1 MAAFQATLKT
11 TKVRI
16 PVFFG
21 TGLDDLSSGGVYT
34 GTVDSIFTIIIDST
48 GTPDTFRFQKDNG
61 TFTTG
66 VSITGSGQTL
76 SDGVEITFAATTGHT
91 LNEKWEIEAVSGR
104 IDATL
109 STNGKILSIKDHSN
123 YITNTDAGHAESDFK
138 DFRRF
143 FITQLGGSK
152 ISLNDLTAINPHF
165 DSANNKAFSDVVT
178 FNQIAKDDI
187 YDLELITVP
196 TWNPLV
202 SYSADKSVFLSPKL
216 YTSNKTTT
224 IGESPDGAGAADWD
238 VTNEAGLSSIYRSIN
253 NQIATTFNLRTCR
266 DKEVF
271 NFHCNFK
278 ALCADEFCRDENSI
292 KLFKIFLALE
302 GVDISVE
309 LGEFVKAQ
317 DLLNEGNQLCK

>member
-34 GTVDSIFTIIIDST
+34 GTVDALFTIIIDSV
-48 GTPDTFRFQKDNG
+48 GTPDTFQFQKDDG
-61 TFTTG
+61 TITTA
-66 VSITGSGQTL
+66 VAITGLAQTL

-123 YITNTDAGHAESDFK
+123 YITNTDPGHAESDFK

-143 FITQLGGSK
+143 FVTPLGGTK
-152 ISLNDLTAINPHF
+152 VDLNDIKTINPHF
-165 DSANNKAFSDVVT
+165 DSANNKAFSDVAT
-178 FNQIAKDDI
+178 FNQIVKDDVF
-187 YDLELITVP
+187 DLELITVP
-196 TWNPLV
+196 TFNNAV
-202 SYSADKSVFLSPKL
+202 SYSVDQSVFLSPKL
-216 YTSNKTTT
+216 YKANKTTT

-238 VTNEAGLSSIYRSIN
+238 VINEAGLSSVYRVTN
-253 NQIATTFNLRTCR
+253 NKIATTFNLRFCR
-266 DKEVF
+266 DREVHD
-271 NFHCNFK
+271 FHCNFK
-278 ALCADEFCRDENSI
+278 ALCADEFCRDENSFN
-292 KLFKIFLALE
+292 LFKIFLAE
-302 GVDISVE
+302 AASPIAVK

-317 DLLNEGNQLCK
+317 DLLNEGAKLCK

>member
-1 MAAFQATLKT
+1 MPAFQATLKT
-11 TKVRI
+11 TRVRI

-21 TGLDDLSSGGVYT
+21 IGLDDLSSGGIYT
-34 GTVDSIFTIIIDST
+34 GTVDSLFTIIIDST
-48 GTPDTFRFQKDNG
+48 GTPDTFKFQKDDG
-61 TFTTG
+61 PFTTG
-66 VSITGSGQTL
+66 VSITGSAQIL

-91 LNEKWEIEAVSGR
+91 LNEKWEVEAVSGR

-109 STNGKILSIKDHSN
+109 STNGRILSIKDHSN
-123 YITNTDAGHAESDFK
+123 YITNTDPGHAESDFK

-143 FITQLGGSK
+143 FITPLGGFK
-152 ISLNDLTAINPHF
+152 ISLNDIQAINPHF
-165 DSANNKAFSDVVT
+165 DTANNTAFSDVVT
-178 FNQIAKDDI
+178 FNQIEKDDV

-196 TWNPLV
+196 TWNPGI
-202 SYSADKSVFLSPKL
+202 SYIKDNCVFLSGKL
-216 YTSNKTTT
+216 FKANDTTT
-224 IGESPDGAGAADWD
+224 IGELPDGIGSVDWD
-238 VTNEAGLSSIYRSIN
+238 LINEAGLTSVYRVTN
-253 NQIATTFNLRTCR
+253 NKIATTFNLRTCR

-302 GVDISVE
+302 GVDVAVE